1 MSRVHSMSFITV
13 KNGNDTDFIAQCS
26 CGFESLPLSNP
37 FDVQQEVCE
46 VLQAEIEGARR
57 RRRRAERQQLAIS
70 A

>member
-1 MSRVHSMSFITV
+1 MSRVHSMTYETV
-13 KNGNDTDFIAQCS
+13 KTGSDTDYVAVCA

-37 FDVQQEVCE
+37 FDVQQEQCD